1 MYRILSI
8 SFFLT
13 SFLANAQTFTEVSQ
27 SIGVNH
33 THIDEHIMGGG
44 AAFFDFNNDGFQD
57 LYITG
62 GEYRDRLFQN
72 NQNGTFTEVGQSM
85 GIGFT
90 DSVKTVG
97 VITGD
102 IDNDG
107 YRDIFVTTS
116 ENHNNILL
124 KNINGTSFVD
134 FSTNVGFTDSSWCT
148 SASFGDADREGLLD
162 LYVGHYVKYYN
173 TPFYNFMIS
182 GTLDKLYLNQSLSFI
197 DFAVATGISEN
208 GGALS
213 VAFTDYDNDNDVDA
227 MVGNDFGTLYGGN
240 ALYRN
245 EYPNPNFTNIAP
257 SSSFYEEI
265 NAMGIAIG
273 DYDEDLD
280 LDYYVTNMQA
290 NLLHTNSGNQTFSE
304 DAATSGTEVG
314 GFVSWGTFFF
324 DYDNDTYLDLF
335 TASGGVMTMAT
346 PQRNVLFENQ
356 QNGTFNDVTL
366 SNGLTDTLRSRG
378 AIYGDIDN
386 DGDLDLV
393 VVNVA
398 SDSIFAENVSVY
410 RNNTDGASNWVEI
423 DLIGTVSNSDAFGAH
438 IYLYAGGRTWIREIN
453 GGSSY
458 LSQNSSVAHFG
469 LGAISA
475 IDSVII
481 HWPSGIEQLETNV
494 PINSI
499 STITEIDNAGI
510 GEFDNS
516 KYLVVYPNPAKDK
529 IQCTVDKSFDAR
541 SISLTTV
548 DGLEVFI
555 TPVSAGSLIS
565 IPVKNFANGVYYV
578 NVAGSAG
585 AIHKK
590 VVINH

>member
-1 MYRILSI
+1 MYRLLFI

-13 SFLANAQTFTEVSQ
+13 SISLNAQIFTEVSQ

-44 AAFFDFNNDGFQD
+44 AAFFDFDNDGFQD

-213 VAFTDYDNDNDVDA
+213 VAFTDYDNDKDVDA

-257 SSSFYEEI
+257 SSSFYAEI

-314 GFVSWGTFFF
+314 GLVSWGTFFF

-356 QNGTFNDVTL
+356 QNGTFSDVTL

-398 SDSIFAENVSVY
+398 ADSVFAENVSVY
-410 RNNTDGASNWVEI
+410 RNNTDGASNWAEI
-423 DLIGTVSNSDAFGAH
+423 NLTGTVSNSDAFGAH
-438 IYLYAGGRTWIREIN
+438 VYLHAGGRTWIREIN

-469 LGAISA
+469 LGAIST

-499 STITEIDNAGI
+499 STITEIDYTGI
-510 GEFDNS
+510 GELDNS
-516 KYLVVYPNPAKDK
+516 KYLVVYPNPVRDQIHCVFDPSHIAERIYVTGIDGTLLYDK
-529 IQCTVDKSFDAR
+529 PTNTA
-541 SISLTTV
+541 SLVTI
-548 DGLEVFI
+548 EV
-555 TPVSAGSLIS
+555 GSW
-565 IPVKNFANGVYYV
+565 KAGVYYL
-578 NVAGSAG
+578 NTLIQGET
-585 AIHKK
+585 IRKK
-590 VVINH
+590 VIVTQ